1 MQISSLW
8 PRVRDYFGRIFRRKP
23 EKPGHFVEGSK
34 FSWRGWLSA
43 APWIWPSRDY
53 LLYVPRGYGGWR
65 RRVLVVLIHGCKQ
78 SPEDIAAG
86 SRIAAM
92 ADKQGWL
99 VLLPRQSDK
108 ANPWS
113 CWNWFDK
120 ATSGG
125 RGEAAIVAAQIRA
138 VRRSH
143 RVHPRRVFVAG
154 MSAGGCLAAVMGVRH
169 PDLFA
174 GVFIHSGIACGG
186 ATSAMDAMHVMAHG
200 ALARY
205 EQVAEKARLDAPP
218 KSLPIPV
225 LVVQGGADDVV
236 ADINAVQLV
245 RQYLVLN
252 GRLVASDPPSNEL
265 PPPDAETTE
274 PLPAA
279 RTQIT
284 SEWGKPPPS
293 IVRLVRVPQL
303 AHAWSGGD
311 EALPYNDSHA
321 PDATAL
327 LAAFV
332 AEHTA

>member
-1 MQISSLW
+1 MEPTSLW
-8 PRVRDYFGRIFRRKP
+8 SRIRDRLRRLFTRAP
-23 EKPGHFVEGSK
+23 EEPGHFVEGSK
-34 FSWRGWLSA
+34 FSWRGWLAA

-53 LLYVPRGYGGWR
+53 LLYVPRGYSGWK

-78 SPEDIAAG
+78 SPEDIATG
-86 SRIAAM
+86 TRIAAM
-92 ADKQGWL
+92 ADQHGWL
-99 VLLPRQSDK
+99 VLLPRQTDK

-186 ATSAMDAMHVMAHG
+186 ATSAMDAMSVMTNG
-200 ALARY
+200 AIARY
-205 EQVAEKARLDAPP
+205 EQVAEKARLDAPAKAFP
-218 KSLPIPV
+218 LPVMVI
-225 LVVQGGADDVV
+225 QGGADRVV
-236 ADINAVQLV
+236 AEINAVQLV

-252 GRLVASDPPSNEL
+252 GRLVASDQPPPEL
-265 PPPDAETTE
+265 PPPDAEATQV
-274 PLPAA
+274 LPGA
-279 RTQIT
+279 RTQIA
-284 SEWGKPPPS
+284 SEWGKPAPAV
-293 IVRLVRVPQL
+293 VRLVRVPQL

-311 EALPYNDSHA
+311 EVLPYNDSHA

-327 LAAFV
+327 LAGFI